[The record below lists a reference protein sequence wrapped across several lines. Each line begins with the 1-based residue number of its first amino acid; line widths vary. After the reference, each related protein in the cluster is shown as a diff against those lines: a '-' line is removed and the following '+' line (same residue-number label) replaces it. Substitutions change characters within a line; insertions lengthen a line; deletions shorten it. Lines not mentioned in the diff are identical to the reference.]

1 MEEKSKNDNF
11 IFDKQDLIIAGKRK
25 NPMSLVKSVISQK
38 INSMYNLDENKNDF
52 IDINERSR
60 ISLNK
65 KINNNFGNKFGKGIL
80 LSYYDINDLSL
91 PLFKQNLNQNIKNIK
106 NNNIPNNYNS
116 WRGEYIDT
124 GSIL

>member
-1 MEEKSKNDNF
+1 
-11 IFDKQDLIIAGKRK
+11 
-25 NPMSLVKSVISQK
+25 
-38 INSMYNLDENKNDF
+38 MYNLDENKNDF
-52 IDINERSR
+52 IDINQRSR

>member
-1 MEEKSKNDNF
+1 
-11 IFDKQDLIIAGKRK
+11 
-25 NPMSLVKSVISQK
+25 
-38 INSMYNLDENKNDF
+38 MYNLDENKNDF
-52 IDINERSR
+52 IDINQRSR

-106 NNNIPNNYNS
+106 NNNIPNN
-116 WRGEYIDT
+116 
-124 GSIL
+124 